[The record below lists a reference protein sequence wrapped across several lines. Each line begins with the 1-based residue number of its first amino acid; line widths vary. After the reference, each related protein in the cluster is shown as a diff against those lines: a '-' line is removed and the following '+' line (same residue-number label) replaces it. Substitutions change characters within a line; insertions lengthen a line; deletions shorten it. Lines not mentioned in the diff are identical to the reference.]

1 MRVRSFAGPIAP
13 PVIVAS
19 LVIVVGCASGG
30 AQHSQTGRIPQ
41 KIADSAG
48 ATACV
53 DSGYRLV
60 ARAIYDC
67 QFATGPDE
75 CVTYDG
81 RSASDAT
88 QEARFFFS
96 TADHKPTCLSGL
108 RPEGSRG

>member
-1 MRVRSFAGPIAP
+1 MRVRSFAGPIA
-13 PVIVAS
+13 S
-19 LVIVVGCASGG
+19 LVIVAGCGSSG
-30 AQHSQTGRIPQ
+30 ARHHETPRIPR

-60 ARAIYDC
+60 TRAIYDC
-67 QFATGPDE
+67 QFATGPDK

-81 RSASDAT
+81 RIANDAT
-88 QEARFFFS
+88 REARFFFS
-96 TADHKPTCLSGL
+96 TAAHKPTCLSGL